1 LIEGRAWDA
10 EKIQR
15 ERDPYGEGGSGREL
29 QYPSAE
35 RRTRYDHQEEEEDVE
50 GAGDRAEGE
59 WRREVVDEEERR
71 RRDGVR
77 NDEQKWETVEH
88 FEGKGRAQL
97 VVK

>member
-1 LIEGRAWDA
+1 LIQGRAWDA
-10 EKIQR
+10 EKLER

-29 QYPSAE
+29 QYPSHQ
-35 RRTRYDHQEEEEDVE
+35 RRAGHESDEDVGE
-50 GAGDRAEGE
+50 GAGDGLT
-59 WRREVVDEEERR
+59 EEERR

-77 NDEQKWETVEH
+77 NDEQAWETVEH